1 MKTIELSIS
10 DKNKSLLTHLQEN
23 REFLPAYCAGR
34 GTCGKC
40 KVQFLN
46 NIPAHT
52 THDAAFFSAKELSE
66 GWRLACQAYVKGQ
79 FTIQIED
86 YEEDQIQA
94 ASALIC
100 RQINLFQISL
110 LRRILSLTLHLNLPQ
125 FNTSQCSHL
134 QKNLIRKLLLLHLHP
149 LITKFPVMIFLLS
162 LLISELQLL
171 PPTSLIQSK
180 KKYYRA

>member
-23 REFLPAYCAGR
+23 GEFLPAYCAGR

-52 THDAAFFSAKELSE
+52 TYDAAFFSAKELSE

-94 ASALIC
+94 ASAF
-100 RQINLFQISL
+100 NLSADKSVSNKFTAADTVSDSSSKSASVQHISM
-110 LRRILSLTLHLNLPQ
+110 
-125 FNTSQCSHL
+125 HL

-149 LITKFPVMIFLLS
+149 LITKFPVMILLLS
-162 LLISELQLL
+162 LSISELQPL
-171 PPTSLIQSK
+171 PPISLIQIK
-180 KKYYRA
+180 KKYYRP

>member
-23 REFLPAYCAGR
+23 GEFLPAYCAGR

-40 KVQFLN
+40 KVRFLN

-66 GWRLACQAYVKGQ
+66 GWRLACQAYVEGQ

-94 ASALIC
+94 ASAF
-100 RQINLFQISL
+100 NLSADKSDSKIATTPSSSTHNEISSYDFL
-110 LRRILSLTLHLNLPQ
+110 ALAVDIGT
-125 FNTSQCSHL
+125 TTIAA
-134 QKNLIRKLLLLHLHP
+134 NLID
-149 LITKFPVMIFLLS
+149 TN
-162 LLISELQLL
+162 Q
-171 PPTSLIQSK
+171 
-180 KKYYRA
+180 KKYYRP

>member
-23 REFLPAYCAGR
+23 GEFLPAYCAGR
-34 GTCGKC
+34 GTCRKC

-94 ASALIC
+94 ASAF
-100 RQINLFQISL
+100 NLSADKSVSNKFTASDTVSDSSSKSASVQ
-110 LRRILSLTLHLNLPQ
+110 
-125 FNTSQCSHL
+125 
-134 QKNLIRKLLLLHLHP
+134 HLHP
-149 LITKFPVMIFLLS
+149 LITKFPVMILLLS
-162 LLISELQLL
+162 LSISELQPL
-171 PPTSLIQSK
+171 PPISLIQIK
-180 KKYYRA
+180 KKYYRP

>member
-94 ASALIC
+94 ASAF
-100 RQINLFQISL
+100 NLSADKSVSNKFTAADTVSD
-110 LRRILSLTLHLNLPQ
+110 SSSKSPQ

-149 LITKFPVMIFLLS
+149 LITKFPVMILLLS
-162 LLISELQLL
+162 LSISELQPL
-171 PPTSLIQSK
+171 PPISLIQIK
-180 KKYYRA
+180 KKYYRP

>member
-23 REFLPAYCAGR
+23 GEFLPAYCAGR

-94 ASALIC
+94 ASAF
-100 RQINLFQISL
+100 NLSADKSVS
-110 LRRILSLTLHLNLPQ
+110 LSLTLHLNLPQ

-134 QKNLIRKLLLLHLHP
+134 EKNLIRKLLLLHLHP
-149 LITKFPVMIFLLS
+149 LITKFPVMILLLS
-162 LLISELQLL
+162 LSISELQPL
-171 PPTSLIQSK
+171 PPISLIQIK
-180 KKYYRA
+180 KKYYRP